1 MIRCRAGT
9 LYLALNC
16 CLVGA
21 ACSNRPSTEKA
32 LDSDV
37 QAISRRE
44 SADIARTPAQQDSLL
59 RATFEAASGLR
70 RSRAAVIEHMGRPA
84 TIVLNPIENTHV
96 IGQTDTIVSLRYE
109 TLSATFWVPG
119 ENTGDDLLIDLAIQ
133 PPWPL
138 DVDVPPSA
146 DRRDLVGLWN
156 RPAHVRSAADTLI
169 LNWTVWD
176 DDAEEYLQAYL
187 VGDALRKLRWS
198 FYFD

>member
-1 MIRCRAGT
+1 MSSRSGT
-9 LYLALNC
+9 FRVVLVCLAI
-16 CLVGA
+16 GT
-21 ACSNRPSTEKA
+21 ACSSRSSTDKT
-32 LDSDV
+32 LDSDGP
-37 QAISRRE
+37 AIAERSSMRT
-44 SADIARTPAQQDSLL
+44 ARTPAEQDSLL

-70 RSRAAVIEHMGRPA
+70 RSRAAVIERMGRPA
-84 TIVLNPIENTHV
+84 RIVLNPIESTHV

-119 ENTGDDLLIDLAIQ
+119 ESTAGDLLVDLAIQ

-156 RPAHVRSAADTLI
+156 RPALVGSAADTVI
-169 LNWTVWD
+169 LNWNVWD

-187 VGDALRKLRWS
+187 VADELRKLRWS
-198 FYFD
+198 FYVD